1 MTYSEEQLKLATT
14 KLVDLARLG
23 RLDIGPEIR
32 QVLSDTLDI
41 PQNVSL
47 RRGWTKDIL
56 NWLRELI
63 WTSTDTVTQGIGVT
77 PTQLTPIAVAR

>member
-1 MTYSEEQLKLATT
+1 EQLKLAATE
-14 KLVDLARLG
+14 LVDLARLG

-47 RRGWTKDIL
+47 RRGWTNDIL

-77 PTQLTPIAVAR
+77 PTQLTPIAVARYLCAL